1 MINKILTNLKYT
13 LPQFRGGNIESLVND
28 FKGRYNEE
36 ELSSLVKLDE
46 KLEFSSDELLNFSD
60 IVVLRNIIMLYS
72 NKSFL
77 QVDKHLI
84 EGDISSFGIDKD
96 RYYEVLT
103 ILSEY
108 NNNTNITPENLKLV
122 KDIANSLAIADFQ
135 SDIAIVYNLAVLFN
149 AVGLYMLSSALFTM
163 LLVKEV
169 VEHEE

>member
-13 LPQFRGGNIESLVND
+13 LTQFRGGNIDSLIND

-36 ELSSLVKLDE
+36 ELTSLVKLDE
-46 KLEFSSDELLNFSD
+46 KLEFSSDELLKFSD
-60 IVVLRNIIMLYS
+60 IVVLRNIIVLYN

-77 QVDKHLI
+77 RVDNKLI

-96 RYYEVLT
+96 RYDDILT
-103 ILSEY
+103 ILSAY
-108 NNNTNITPENLKLV
+108 DNNVNISQENLKLV

-149 AVGLYMLSSALFTM
+149 AVGLYMLSTSLFAM

-169 VEHEE
+169 VENER